1 MVPGSY
7 CPWKE
12 GLLVL
17 FCVTLWEFEALF
29 IVSDVVFDGVFSPWP
44 IFPWYEAKLDVALM
58 ILNMYTKTT

>member
-29 IVSDVVFDGVFSPWP
+29 IVSDVVFDGVFSHV
-44 IFPWYEAKLDVALM
+44 VASVPGSDHATRFLC
-58 ILNMYTKTT
+58 L